1 MLFYYLCILVG
12 FVLIIYGFYK
22 LFQLIYPASRYRMAG
37 KNWPETTGTVTKSGV
52 DFFSR
57 PRSKKYYWVR
67 VRYSYQVEGIEH
79 TGRFNIETLP
89 ATKAKAIQ
97 NLEKFPP
104 GIEIY
109 LRYNPQKPAE
119 CFTKYDRLSFY
130 KLMDIL
136 WMPVCGVLLIVA
148 GASRF

>member
-1 MLFYYLCILVG
+1 MFFYSICILVG
-12 FVLIIYGFYK
+12 SFLILYSFYK
-22 LFQLIYPASRYRMAG
+22 LFSLIYPVWRHDTAG
-37 KNWPETTGTVTKSGV
+37 KNWPETTGTVSKSGV

-57 PRSKKYYWVR
+57 PRSKKYYWAR
-67 VRYSYQVEGIEH
+67 VRYSYKVQEIEH
-79 TGRFNIETLP
+79 TGRLNIETLP

-97 NLEKFPP
+97 NLEKFYP
-104 GIEIY
+104 GTEIS
-109 LRYNPQKPAE
+109 LRYNPENPDE